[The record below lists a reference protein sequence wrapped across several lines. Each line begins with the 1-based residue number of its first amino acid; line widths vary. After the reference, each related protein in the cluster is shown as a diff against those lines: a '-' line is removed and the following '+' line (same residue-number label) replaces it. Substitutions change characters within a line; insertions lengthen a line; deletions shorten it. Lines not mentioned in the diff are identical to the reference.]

1 MFETDSTR
9 DGGSTI
15 PSTGRFFH
23 EPLSQA
29 TGDTRR
35 AMWPPAAFQEDLLG
49 NAPKKPPVESS
60 AIRRPMVTPQ
70 TQASDVD
77 WQIIENSSDFRELVR
92 EKRHF
97 IIPATIFF
105 LIYYFGF
112 LVLVGYFPSVV
123 EVNVIGNI
131 NLAYLL
137 ALSEFVMA
145 WIIVYLYV
153 RRAGLFDKLANAI
166 LTKVKGGVQ

>member
-1 MFETDSTR
+1 MLLPFNAILPSKHLTALFIMPLMEVLSVSETASTGG
-9 DGGSTI
+9 DGGLAI
-15 PSTGRFFH
+15 P
-23 EPLSQA
+23 
-29 TGDTRR
+29 
-35 AMWPPAAFQEDLLG
+35 
-49 NAPKKPPVESS
+49 
-60 AIRRPMVTPQ
+60 RPTVTPQ
-70 TQASDVD
+70 TQTSDVD
-77 WQIIENSSDFRELVR
+77 WQTIENGSDFRELVR
-92 EKRHF
+92 EKRNF

-131 NLAYLL
+131 NFAYLI

-153 RRAGLFDKLANAI
+153 RRARLFDKLANAI
-166 LTKVKGGVQ
+166 LTKVKGGGQ

>member
-1 MFETDSTR
+1 MSETASS
-9 DGGSTI
+9 GGSGLAI
-15 PSTGRFFH
+15 PR
-23 EPLSQA
+23 
-29 TGDTRR
+29 
-35 AMWPPAAFQEDLLG
+35 PA
-49 NAPKKPPVESS
+49 
-60 AIRRPMVTPQ
+60 VTPQ

-77 WQIIENSSDFRELVR
+77 WQTIEDGSDFRELVR
-92 EKRHF
+92 EKRNF
-97 IIPATIFF
+97 VIPATVFF

-123 EVNVIGNI
+123 EVNVIGSI

-153 RRAGLFDKLANAI
+153 RRAELIDKLANAI
-166 LTKVKGGVQ
+166 LTKVKAGGQ